1 MWKPGPERSRKSF
14 GLAKP
19 TPWRSAGIVRLG
31 CGFDYA
37 QPAGYIA
44 LQQLTLNRY
53 QPVSL
58 RGLILNI
65 IDSERRDGIRVMVVT
80 SDTKLG
86 SPALENGDRLTRDEF
101 EIRYAAMPDLKKAEL
116 IEGVVYLASPVRAG
130 NHALPHGNIMTWL
143 GVYSVFTPGVNI
155 YDNATVR
162 LEGANEPQPDALLRI
177 DENKGGSSR
186 VGSDDYIEGAPE
198 LVVEIAASSASYD
211 LYDKKMTYQRS
222 GIQEYIVWNSTERT
236 ISWFV
241 LRSGKYIALK
251 PDESGITRSQVFPGL
266 WLNVNALVA
275 GKLVQVYETLQ
286 AGLSDSSHQAFVDT
300 LSA

>member
-1 MWKPGPERSRKSF
+1 M
-14 GLAKP
+14 
-19 TPWRSAGIVRLG
+19 
-31 CGFDYA
+31 
-37 QPAGYIA
+37 
-44 LQQLTLNRY
+44 
-53 QPVSL
+53 
-58 RGLILNI
+58 
-65 IDSERRDGIRVMVVT
+65 VMVAT

-86 SPALENGDRLTRDEF
+86 LPALENGDRLTRHEF

-116 IEGVVYLASPVRAG
+116 IEGVVYLASSVRAG

-143 GVYSVFTPGVNI
+143 GVYSVFTAGVNI

-177 DENKGGSSR
+177 DEDKGDSSR
-186 VGSDDYIEGAPE
+186 VGSDDYIEGAPK

-211 LYDKKMTYQRS
+211 LYDKKMAYQRS

-241 LRSGKYIALK
+241 LRSGKYIALE

-266 WLNVNALVA
+266 WLNVDALVA
-275 GKLVQVYETLQ
+275 EELVQVYETLQ
-286 AGLSDSSHQAFVDT
+286 AGLSDPSHQAFLDT